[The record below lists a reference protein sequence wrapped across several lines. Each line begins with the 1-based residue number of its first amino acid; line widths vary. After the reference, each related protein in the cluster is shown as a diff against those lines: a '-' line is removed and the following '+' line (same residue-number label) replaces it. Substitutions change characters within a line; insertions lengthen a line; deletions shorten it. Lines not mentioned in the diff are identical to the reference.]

1 MLNDDTSDRASTE
14 ATMSE
19 ATTTAAEPATEKP
32 VEVFIGVAKDQPD
45 HWYGYHGKADDDQI
59 TPYDDAVAHVLER
72 HLLDGERA
80 DIKVS
85 DLHRWVFGLQDG
97 IAVVA
102 DPTSGRVV
110 PLRHTAFSHLAAR
123 AKAPPGYLR
132 SIPVRYS
139 LPSLNWGLRHVC
151 DGSAMIRLA
160 GDEARAI
167 VSQRY
172 AAFDDRV
179 LFPLLRS
186 ALVATDLLDSVEARV
201 VATGL
206 TTLVRLGVA
215 GDALAIPGT
224 DEIAEVALDLTN
236 GEVGNRAVGLT
247 PTVYLRSRGLAT
259 RGKGLR
265 LRHLGTPEKL
275 AEEFRDAIP
284 EALANSRKLR
294 DQIAKAVDRAIEDLV
309 GEAEKLRTFGL
320 SIAEARDVVRQVA
333 AGSGVDLPHDTAE
346 WEDKIVAVANVRAYD
361 VFTAIAGLGDT
372 KSIDRRLE
380 LEEAAAKYLAR
391 ATK

>member
-32 VEVFIGVAKDQPD
+32 EVFIGVAKDQPD
-45 HWYGYHGKADDDQI
+45 HWYGYHGKDDDQT

-80 DIKVS
+80 DVKVN

-102 DPTSGRVV
+102 DPKSGRVV

-346 WEDKIVAVANVRAYD
+346 WEDKIVAVVRAYD

>member
-1 MLNDDTSDRASTE
+1 MLNDDTSDHASDE

-19 ATTTAAEPATEKP
+19 ATTVPEGKPEKP
-32 VEVFIGVAKDQPD
+32 ADVFIRVAKDQED
-45 HWYGYHGKADDDQI
+45 YWYGYEGKPGEGEI
-59 TPYDDAVAHVLER
+59 TPYDNAVEHVLEQ
-72 HLLDGERA
+72 HAIDGERV
-80 DIKVS
+80 DWTVN
-85 DLHRWVFGLQDG
+85 DLDRWVFGLNADG

-102 DPTSGRVV
+102 HKDGRSAT
-110 PLRHTAFSHLAAR
+110 LRHTAFSHLAAR

-132 SIPVRYS
+132 SVPTRYS
-139 LPSLNWGLRHVC
+139 VPELNWGLRTLSE
-151 DGSAMIRLA
+151 GPAMVRLA
-160 GDEARAI
+160 GEEARAV

-172 AAFDDRV
+172 AVFDDRV
-179 LFPLLRS
+179 VFPILRA
-186 ALVATDLLDSVEARV
+186 ALVATSLLDSVQARV

-215 GDALAIPGT
+215 GDAIAVPGT
-224 DEIAEVALDLTN
+224 DEIAEVAFDFTN

-247 PTVYLRSRGLAT
+247 PTVYLRNRGLAT